1 MRKHLK
7 FLKKHIQN
15 FGNYRKVS
23 NPPNAGE
30 PIITANVTT
39 IPKSTPTITKRLF
52 ILKIP
57 SSPVKN
63 GLDLDLEKI
72 WKNALKEKL

>member
-15 FGNYRKVS
+15 LGNYRKVS

-39 IPKSTPTITKRLF
+39 IPKSTPTIMKRLF
-52 ILKIP
+52 MIKIP
-57 SSPVKN
+57 TGPDKK
-63 GLDLDLEKI
+63 GLY
-72 WKNALKEKL
+72 